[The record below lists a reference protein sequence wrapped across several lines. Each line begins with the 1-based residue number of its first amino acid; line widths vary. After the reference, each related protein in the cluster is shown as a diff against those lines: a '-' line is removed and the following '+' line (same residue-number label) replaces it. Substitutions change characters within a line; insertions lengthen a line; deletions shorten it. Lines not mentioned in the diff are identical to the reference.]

1 MTSNSLT
8 PAPYLRDR
16 PIIGRNGVNVE
27 KIAIYLVLLLVVFTT
42 IVPFY
47 WMVTTSLKTDET
59 IFKMPP
65 DFLPSPAT
73 GANYQQV
80 FELMP
85 MGNALLNSVKISVI
99 ATFGTLA
106 SCSLAAYAFAKIRF
120 RFRNVLFF
128 GFLATMMI
136 PGQVT
141 LIPLYIL
148 FSRMGWIDT
157 HLPLTIPFMLL
168 NAYGVFLLRQF
179 MASIPDAYIEAA
191 RLDGATH
198 LQIYLR
204 IVLPLCKPA
213 LVTLG
218 LFSFLGNWNNFLGP
232 LIFLNTESNFTIP
245 LIINSFRTAYGT
257 QWGLL
262 MAAACVAIIPP
273 LVLYLL
279 AQRFFIQGVAL
290 SGLKG

>member
-1 MTSNSLT
+1 MINNSVTANTSMQKRLIS
-8 PAPYLRDR
+8 R
-16 PIIGRNGVNVE
+16 RNPFNAE
-27 KIAIYLVLLLVVFTT
+27 LILIYAILLLVLITT
-42 IVPFY
+42 VVPFY
-47 WMVTTSLKTDET
+47 WMVTTSLKIDEA

-65 DFLPSPAT
+65 DLLPTPPT
-73 GANYQQV
+73 IANYQQV
-80 FELMP
+80 FDLMP
-85 MGNALLNSVKISVI
+85 MSVALINSIKISVI
-99 ATFGTLA
+99 ATFGTLL
-106 SCSLAAYAFAKIRF
+106 SSSMAAYAFAKIKF

-128 GFLATMMI
+128 GFLSTMMI
-136 PGQVT
+136 PGQIT
-141 LIPLYIL
+141 MIPLYIL
-148 FSRMGWIDT
+148 FSKIGWIDT
-157 HLPLTIPFMLL
+157 HLPLMVPFMLL

-179 MASIPDAYIEAA
+179 IVGIPDAYLEAA
-191 RLDGATH
+191 RLDGASH
-198 LQIYLR
+198 LQIYFR

-232 LIFLNTESNFTIP
+232 LIFLNTDSNFTVP

-257 QWGLL
+257 TWGLL

>member
-1 MTSNSLT
+1 MTSNSLSPGVFQNRSLVRW
-8 PAPYLRDR
+8 PAFNLEM
-16 PIIGRNGVNVE
+16 VL
-27 KIAIYLVLLLVVFTT
+27 IYIVLLLVLITT

-47 WMVTTSLKTDET
+47 WMVTTSLKMDEA
-59 IFKMPP
+59 IFRMPP
-65 DFLPSPAT
+65 DLLPSPAT
-73 GANYQQV
+73 INNYQQV
-80 FELMP
+80 FDLMP
-85 MGNALLNSVKISVI
+85 MGAALVNSIKIAVI
-99 ATFGTLA
+99 ATFGTLL
-106 SCSLAAYAFAKIRF
+106 SSSMAAYAFAKIKF

-148 FSRMGWIDT
+148 FSRLGWIDT
-157 HLPLTIPFMLL
+157 HLPLMVPFMLI

-179 MASIPDAYIEAA
+179 MMGIPDAYIEAA
-191 RLDGATH
+191 RLDGASH
-198 LQIYLR
+198 LQIYFR
-204 IVLPLCKPA
+204 IMMPLCKPA

-232 LIFLNTESNFTIP
+232 LIFLNTDSNFTVP

-257 QWGLL
+257 NWGLL

-273 LVLYLL
+273 LLLYLL
-279 AQRFFIQGVAL
+279 AQRFFVQGVAL
-290 SGLKG
+290 SGLRG